1 MHLGSVVQPV
11 PGDRIL
17 SLLPP
22 WHMYERSAE
31 YFALS
36 RGVSQVYTSVK
47 SLKVELLHDPWFSE
61 FSTLVT
67 CLFYSLTRSSLLD
80 SVRLRCTVSVFLGLA
95 GGLGAVPT
103 RFLYCCPSRV

>member
-1 MHLGSVVQPV
+1 MISSLATATLFARDLLNVHCQGIWLLGQIVHLGSVVQPG
-11 PGDRIL
+11 PGDRFL

-47 SLKVELLHDPWFSE
+47 TLKVQLL
-61 FSTLVT
+61 LNLLLGL
-67 CLFYSLTRSSLLD
+67 LFHFF
-80 SVRLRCTVSVFLGLA
+80 VVSVFCHLSH
-95 GGLGAVPT
+95 T
-103 RFLYCCPSRV
+103 REFDV

>member
-1 MHLGSVVQPV
+1 MYYQNVDCQNIWLLEQIVHLGSVVQPV
-11 PGDRIL
+11 PGDRFL

-47 SLKVELLHDPWFSE
+47 SLKVQFCLYP
-61 FSTLVT
+61 
-67 CLFYSLTRSSLLD
+67 CLFE
-80 SVRLRCTVSVFLGLA
+80 F
-95 GGLGAVPT
+95 PT
-103 RFLYCCPSRV
+103 LQ